1 MRAVCDSGD
10 SKRLLL
16 ENSEN
21 LKKLIGASE
30 ISIVDSFDGPAQ
42 ITELGTVYIDA
53 GASAADGED
62 LKRLEKELEKA
73 QQSVKESAD
82 NFLRLAAEYD
92 NFRKRSLR
100 EKDDIKVRSK
110 TDVVEKLLPVID
122 NFERAALNA
131 EADAES
137 YRKGVEQI
145 YRQFGDILKALDIEA
160 FGAEGDAFDP
170 NIHSAVMH
178 TEDENVGENVIVKV
192 FTKGY
197 KLGDTVIRPAVVQV
211 AN

>member
-1 MRAVCDSGD
+1 MSESTKKPEQAEENTTPETAPAEDTKKAEKKA
-10 SKRLLL
+10 SK
-16 ENSEN
+16 SS
-21 LKKLIGASE
+21 KKN
-30 ISIVDSFDGPAQ
+30 AQ
-42 ITELGTVYIDA
+42 
-53 GASAADGED
+53 ADRIAE
-62 LKRLEKELEKA
+62 LEKELEKA
-73 QQSVKESAD
+73 QQSLKESAD

-100 EKDDIKVRSK
+100 EKDDIKIRSK

-122 NFERAALNA
+122 NFERAAMNA
-131 EADAES
+131 EADADS

-178 TEDENVGENVIVKV
+178 VEDESVGENTIVEVFQQGYELGDKVLRFAMVKV
-192 FTKGY
+192 
-197 KLGDTVIRPAVVQV
+197 